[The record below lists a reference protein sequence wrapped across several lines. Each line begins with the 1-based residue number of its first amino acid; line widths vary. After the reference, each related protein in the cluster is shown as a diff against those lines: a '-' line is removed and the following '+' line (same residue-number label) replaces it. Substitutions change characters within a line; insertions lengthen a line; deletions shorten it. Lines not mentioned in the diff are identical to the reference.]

1 MTQGEPDARDTSDP
15 FAAPG
20 DIPFGVPVARP
31 VLGMPCQ
38 PVDVAPLLVP
48 PFSRLRAFL
57 ELGIL
62 GVVMLGAALLLGM
75 LLDQLGFVDE
85 QYNIDS
91 WGNVLGVAV
100 NGAAAI
106 VCIIALTLLRGGRL
120 AEVGLT
126 GRRLAWNVLLGLGA
140 FLAAIAAFQFIGL
153 LITFLAKGQP
163 LNENIGKIKE
173 MLPRM
178 HWLQFLALSF
188 WVGLWEE
195 LTFRGFL
202 LTRLR
207 RITGSWWAAIL
218 LGAALFALP
227 HMGQQVALAVLPLFV
242 IGIIWSVFT
251 VWRQSLLPAII
262 GHALFNFAQLFFLF
276 YYKEIVAFFQELAPP
291 PA

>member
-1 MTQGEPDARDTSDP
+1 MTPGELDPPRPPDPST
-15 FAAPG
+15 APG
-20 DIPFGVPVARP
+20 DVPWGVPLARP
-31 VLGMPCQ
+31 ISGVPCR
-38 PVDVAPLLVP
+38 PAEFAPLLVP
-48 PFSRLRAFL
+48 TFSCLRAFL

-62 GVVMLGAALLLGM
+62 GVVLLGTALLLGT

-85 QYNIDS
+85 QYNIDP
-91 WGNVLGVAV
+91 WGNVLSVAV

-106 VCIIALTLLRGGRL
+106 ACIIALTLLRGGRL

-163 LNENIGKIKE
+163 LNENIGNIKE

-207 RITGSWWAAIL
+207 RLTGAWWVAIL
-218 LGAALFALP
+218 LGSILFALP
-227 HMGQQVALAVLPLFV
+227 HMGQQVPLTVLPLFV
-242 IGIIWSVFT
+242 IGAIWSVFT

-262 GHALFNFAQLFFLF
+262 GHALFNFAQLIFLF
-276 YYKEIVAFFQELAPP
+276 YYKEIVVFFRELAPP
-291 PA
+291 AA